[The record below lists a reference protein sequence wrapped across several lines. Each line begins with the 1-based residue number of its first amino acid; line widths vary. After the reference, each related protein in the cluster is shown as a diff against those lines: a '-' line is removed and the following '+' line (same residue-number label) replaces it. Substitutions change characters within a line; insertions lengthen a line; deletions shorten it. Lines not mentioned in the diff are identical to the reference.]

1 MVGYWRGVGCW
12 VWFALS
18 GRGPIQ
24 IDARMSACVIKGYI
38 LQCAVR
44 STSSLLVPHLHPTP
58 HPPPLSPQY
67 VRFCQWKYLEV
78 IQPEVITPEDFTIHR
93 IIGRGG
99 FGEVYGCRKDD
110 SGRM

>member
-1 MVGYWRGVGCW
+1 MYVIFTIIIVIYRNTSLKFHCHGAIPLCENQILMCDLRWH
-12 VWFALS
+12 FLS
-18 GRGPIQ
+18 SP
-24 IDARMSACVIKGYI
+24 
-38 LQCAVR
+38 LPF
-44 STSSLLVPHLHPTP
+44 LLPH
-58 HPPPLSPQY
+58 PLSPQY

-78 IQPEVITPEDFTIHR
+78 IQPEVITPDDFTIHR